1 MEKVYNKGQKPKTW
15 AGVKTFDDCVIKE
28 EKKILSE
35 LEERIKKEKIQLCP
49 ELGKEG
55 NFFYFCKKDYVPRDG
70 DKKPSPMSQ
79 IYQRKVDSAFFQLNC
94 LGRCEVC
101 CYYNGKLKM

>member
-1 MEKVYNKGQKPKTW
+1 MFEKTW
-15 AGVKTFDDCVIKE
+15 DDVKTFDDCVLGGEKALLSKLEKE
-28 EKKILSE
+28 VKEK
-35 LEERIKKEKIQLCP
+35 KIQLCP

-55 NFFYFCKKDYVPRDG
+55 KSFYYCKKDYVPRDG

-79 IYQRKVDSAFFQLNC
+79 IYQRKVDLAFLQLNC
-94 LGRCEVC
+94 FGRCEVC

>member
-15 AGVKTFDDCVIKE
+15 DDVKTFDDCVIKE

-35 LEERIKKEKIQLCP
+35 LEKKVKKEKTCP

-55 NFFYFCKKDYVPRDG
+55 KYFYYCKKDYVLRAG
-70 DKKPSPMSQ
+70 DKTPSPMSQ
-79 IYQRKVDSAFFQLNC
+79 IYQRKRGLAEFQIFC
-94 LGRCEVC
+94 LGRCEAC
-101 CYYNGKLKM
+101 CTYQGKLKI